1 MEGPNKEH
9 WTAIKRIVRY
19 IAGTLNYGI
28 KLKKGGNCELSLLG
42 YTDSDCSGDLVHR
55 KSTSGI
61 LFFLGSNPVTWSSQK
76 QKVVALSSCEAEYI
90 AAALGVC
97 QGVWLSTLL
106 ADIMKEEVKKFS
118 LLIDNKSAIELS
130 KNPVYHDRSK
140 HIDTRYHYIRDCI
153 QKGVVDE
160 MITDLISWRQ
170 YLEYE
175 MITENCN
182 SIPKKIKRKL
192 S

>member
-1 MEGPNKEH
+1 
-9 WTAIKRIVRY
+9 
-19 IAGTLNYGI
+19 
-28 KLKKGGNCELSLLG
+28 
-42 YTDSDCSGDLVHR
+42 
-55 KSTSGI
+55 
-61 LFFLGSNPVTWSSQK
+61 
-76 QKVVALSSCEAEYI
+76 
-90 AAALGVC
+90 
-97 QGVWLSTLL
+97 VWLSTLL

-118 LLIDNKSAIELS
+118 LLIDNKSAKELS
-130 KNPVYHDRSK
+130 KNPVYHDKSK
-140 HIDTRYHYIRDCI
+140 HIDTRYRYIRDCI